1 MEYFALFSYCFF
13 IYTKFAYY
21 TLLELGCSSA
31 TKVSVVSYFVYIGIV
46 ELVVYVCNLRNTGEL
61 IASMVASIPLCYL
74 FLYDR
79 LKRHVGEKADFI
91 AFAVELVFSLAML
104 LVFLYLVF
112 NRDYKFR

>member
-1 MEYFALFSYCFF
+1 MEHFALFSYCFF
-13 IYTKFAYY
+13 VYTKFAYY

-31 TKVSVVSYFVYIGIV
+31 TKGSVVSYFVYIGIV

-104 LVFLYLVF
+104 LVFLYFVF
-112 NRDYKFR
+112 NRGYKF